1 MTMPRA
7 IGFPAINASRTA
19 VPPNTKASGCPMNSP
34 ATRRPAMMSAIISP
48 DIRGL
53 LAQNELQEVGD
64 SLQEQQ
70 GRSDCQRDLDG
81 IDRQLHRAV
90 GHLPLIPRS

>member
-7 IGFPAINASRTA
+7 IGFAAINAPRTA

-34 ATRRPAMMSAIISP
+34 TTRRPAMMSAIISP
-48 DIRGL
+48 DIGGL
-53 LAQNELQEVGD
+53 LAQDKLQELGN
-64 SLQEQQ
+64 SLEEQQ
-70 GRSDCQRDLDG
+70 CRRDCQGELDG